1 MGDCYLDLSQFF
13 FFDPSSYIIFLITSV
28 VLFWFSSVTSKYHYC
43 LSVQPLYFIQEVY

>member
-13 FFDPSSYIIFLITSV
+13 FFDPSSYLIFLITSV

-43 LSVQPLYFIQEVY
+43 LSVQPLSFIQEVY